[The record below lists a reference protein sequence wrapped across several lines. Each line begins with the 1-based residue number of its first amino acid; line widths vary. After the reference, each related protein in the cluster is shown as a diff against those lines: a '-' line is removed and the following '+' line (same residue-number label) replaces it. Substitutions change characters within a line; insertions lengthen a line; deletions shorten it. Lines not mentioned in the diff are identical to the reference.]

1 MKGIL
6 SRQFVILVFGFI
18 VIAVSAASLISLFV
32 ENSKIETQQ
41 AATFQNIEKNWL
53 PIITRNAWT
62 LSMGESKLAINAI
75 KKIERVE
82 RVELIISDYATITAG
97 SVSTE
102 TSTLSKTWPLAYS
115 SEQRTQKIGTL
126 TVHLYNPTITDLARQ
141 HLSRFVMIEGIKALL
156 IILPVFF
163 LVQMAITRQLNSLST
178 QLSLREKTTDDI
190 TFSPLKLERKKI
202 FPRNDEFDELVSSY
216 NRLIDNI
223 KQERENRIESERR
236 LSLSLEEKDVLMR
249 EIHHR
254 VKNNL
259 QIVISLL
266 HLQSDKLADSSAQAI
281 LIEAQHRITSMALV
295 HEQLYSRDN
304 LAKVDIIE
312 YIHSLLDELS
322 ISFQSID
329 STQIETHVT
338 GDTVFM
344 NIDRAI
350 PLALIINE
358 LCSNSFKHA
367 FSGSASGRIVVQIAT
382 NTNGLITVEIADNG
396 TGIPSDFTF
405 DSAEGFGLSMVQ
417 TLTQQLD
424 GELSFYS
431 NSGTPTSTSNDRD
444 TSTSQRPSRGGT
456 SSGGTT
462 FVLTL
467 PV

>member
-6 SRQFVILVFGFI
+6 SRQFVVLIFGFI
-18 VIAVSAASLISLFV
+18 VIAISAASIVSLFV
-32 ENSKIETQQ
+32 ENSNIEAQQ
-41 AATFQNIEKNWL
+41 AATFQNIEQNWL

-62 LSMGESKLAINAI
+62 LSIGESRLAINAI
-75 KKIERVE
+75 QKIERVKK
-82 RVELIISDYATITAG
+82 VELIISDYATITAG

-102 TSTLSKTWPLAYS
+102 TRTLSKTWPLSYS
-115 SEQRTQKIGTL
+115 SEQETQEIGSL
-126 TVHLYNPTITDLARQ
+126 TVYLHKPTIADLARQ
-141 HLSRFVMIEGIKALL
+141 HLSRFVLVEGIKALL

-178 QLSLREKTTDDI
+178 QLSLREKTTDEN
-190 TFSPLKLERKKI
+190 TFSPLQLQRKKI
-202 FPRNDEFDELVSSY
+202 FSRKDEIDELVDSY

-236 LSLSLEEKDVLMR
+236 LALSLEEKDVLMR

-266 HLQSDKLADSSAQAI
+266 NLQSNKLTDRSAQAI
-281 LIEAQHRITSMALV
+281 LIEAQNRITSMALV

-304 LAKVDIIE
+304 LAKVDIIQ

-322 ISFQSID
+322 SSFQNID
-329 STQIETHVT
+329 NSRIETNVT
-338 GDTVFM
+338 GDTVLM

-358 LCSNSFKHA
+358 LCSNSYKHA
-367 FSGSASGRIVVQIAT
+367 FSESAHGKIDVQIAD
-382 NTNGLITVEIADNG
+382 NTNGRITVQITDNG
-396 TGIPSDFTF
+396 TGIPPDFDF
-405 DSAEGFGLSMVQ
+405 DSAEGFGLSMVR
-417 TLTQQLD
+417 TLTHQLD
-424 GELSFYS
+424 GELSFHS
-431 NSGTPTSTSNDRD
+431 NSDPSLRSSNDR
-444 TSTSQRPSRGGT
+444 STSSRGT
-456 SSGGTT
+456 S
-462 FVLTL
+462 FILTI

>member
-18 VIAVSAASLISLFV
+18 VMAVSAASLISLFV

-178 QLSLREKTTDDI
+178 QLSLREKPTDEI
-190 TFSPLKLERKKI
+190 TFSPLQLKRKKI
-202 FPRNDEFDELVSSY
+202 FSRKDELDELVASY

-223 KQERENRIESERR
+223 KQERENRIDSERR
-236 LSLSLEEKDVLMR
+236 LALSLEEKDVLMR

-266 HLQSDKLADSSAQAI
+266 HLQSDKLPDSNAQTI
-281 LIEAQHRITSMALV
+281 LIDAQQRITSMALV

-322 ISFQSID
+322 ITFQNFN
-329 STQIETHVT
+329 STQIETNVT

-367 FSGSASGRIVVQIAT
+367 FCESTHGKIDIQITDDTNGRMTVQIT
-382 NTNGLITVEIADNG
+382 DNG
-396 TGIPSDFTF
+396 TGIPPDFDF
-405 DSAEGFGLSMVQ
+405 DSAEGFGLSMVH

-424 GELSFYS
+424 GELSFYANSSPAPSSS
-431 NSGTPTSTSNDRD
+431 NNL
-444 TSTSQRPSRGGT
+444 GT
-456 SSGGTT
+456 SSRGTS
-462 FVLTL
+462 FILTI

>member
-18 VIAVSAASLISLFV
+18 VMAVSAASLISLFV

-141 HLSRFVMIEGIKALL
+141 HLSRFVMVEGIKALL

-178 QLSLREKTTDDI
+178 QLSLREKTTNDI

-202 FPRNDEFDELVSSY
+202 FPRNDEFDELV
-216 NRLIDNI
+216 
-223 KQERENRIESERR
+223 
-236 LSLSLEEKDVLMR
+236 
-249 EIHHR
+249 
-254 VKNNL
+254 
-259 QIVISLL
+259 
-266 HLQSDKLADSSAQAI
+266 
-281 LIEAQHRITSMALV
+281 
-295 HEQLYSRDN
+295 
-304 LAKVDIIE
+304 
-312 YIHSLLDELS
+312 
-322 ISFQSID
+322 
-329 STQIETHVT
+329 
-338 GDTVFM
+338 
-344 NIDRAI
+344 
-350 PLALIINE
+350 
-358 LCSNSFKHA
+358 
-367 FSGSASGRIVVQIAT
+367 AS
-382 NTNGLITVEIADNG
+382 
-396 TGIPSDFTF
+396 
-405 DSAEGFGLSMVQ
+405 
-417 TLTQQLD
+417 
-424 GELSFYS
+424 
-431 NSGTPTSTSNDRD
+431 
-444 TSTSQRPSRGGT
+444 
-456 SSGGTT
+456 
-462 FVLTL
+462 
-467 PV
+467 

>member
-6 SRQFVILVFGFI
+6 SRQFVILIFGFI
-18 VIAVSAASLISLFV
+18 VIAVSVASLVSLLF

-62 LSMGESKLAINAI
+62 LSMGESKLAINAV

-82 RVELIISDYATITAG
+82 RVELIISDYASINAG

-102 TSTLSKTWPLAYS
+102 TSTLSKTWPLSYS
-115 SEQRTQKIGTL
+115 TEQGTQKIGTL
-126 TVHLYNPTITDLARQ
+126 TVHLYNPTLTDLARQ
-141 HLSRFVMIEGIKALL
+141 HLSRFILEEGIEALL

-178 QLSLREKTTDDI
+178 QLSLREKPTDEI
-190 TFSPLKLERKKI
+190 TFSPLQLKRKKI
-202 FPRNDEFDELVSSY
+202 FSRKDELDELVASY

-236 LSLSLEEKDVLMR
+236 LALSLEEKDVLMR

-266 HLQSDKLADSSAQAI
+266 HLQSDKLPDSSAQTI
-281 LIEAQHRITSMALV
+281 LIDAQQRITSMALV

-322 ISFQSID
+322 ISFQNIN
-329 STQIETHVT
+329 STQIETNVT
-338 GDTVFM
+338 GDTVLM

-367 FSGSASGRIVVQIAT
+367 FSESTHGKIDVQIADD
-382 NTNGLITVEIADNG
+382 TNGRITVQITDNG
-396 TGIPSDFTF
+396 TGIPPGFDFE
-405 DSAEGFGLSMVQ
+405 SAEGFGLSMVK
-417 TLTQQLD
+417 TLTHQLD
-424 GELSFYS
+424 GELSFQS
-431 NSGTPTSTSNDRD
+431 NSSPAPSSTNID
-444 TSTSQRPSRGGT
+444 TSRGSANYGGT
-456 SSGGTT
+456 S
-462 FVLTL
+462 FILTI